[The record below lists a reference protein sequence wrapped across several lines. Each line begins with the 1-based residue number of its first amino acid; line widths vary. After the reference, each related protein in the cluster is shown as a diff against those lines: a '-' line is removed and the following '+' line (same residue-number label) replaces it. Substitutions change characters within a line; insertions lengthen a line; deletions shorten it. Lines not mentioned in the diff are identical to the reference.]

1 MHDPLIILRKHWKH
15 MQFRPLQREIIGSI
29 LKGQDTLAILP
40 TGGGKSVCFQV
51 PALLREGL
59 CIVVTPLIALMKDQV
74 ESLRKKDILALAVH
88 AGMTREE
95 VDIALNNCIYGKV
108 KFLYLSPER
117 LHTEMFQAR
126 FPQMPVSLLVVDE
139 AHCIS
144 QWGYDFRPS
153 YLRIA
158 ELREV
163 QPALQV
169 VALTATAT
177 PHVKEDILAQL
188 HFRQPYQTFQHT
200 FARSNLSFVV
210 RKSENKIRKLLEIL
224 KKVPGSAIVYVRS
237 RQACEEIAE
246 TLGKTNISAAYYH
259 AGLSHTKRSE
269 TQDRWIRNQVRVMAA
284 TNAFGM
290 GIDKPDVRVVVH
302 LDLPESLEAYYQE
315 AGRAGRDGQRA
326 YAVILFHESDEV
338 DLRTKVERSHPDLPY
353 LQRVYQALANHLQL
367 AVGGGAGQSF
377 DMDMPAFCER
387 FGLFP
392 GEASAALKKLG
403 EEGLVEWSESF
414 FNPSQVHL
422 QLHRDKLYAFQVANA
437 PFDALIKMLLRLYG
451 GQLEGFVRISEHQ
464 LAQALRISQEEVVR
478 MLRRLHELQVATY
491 LPQKELP
498 QVTFILPRQD
508 AARLPLDRQRLAH
521 RRGLAMERME
531 AMIRFATSGQTC
543 RMQQVQLYFGEE
555 SWETCGICDVCVAKR
570 KKENLAE
577 AKGLRDEILRLAKEN
592 DYTLEQLEER
602 IQPRDNELFVE
613 VIREL
618 VDENK
623 LEYDEVWRLRRVRH

>member
-1 MHDPLIILRKHWKH
+1 
-15 MQFRPLQREIIGSI
+15 
-29 LKGQDTLAILP
+29 
-40 TGGGKSVCFQV
+40 
-51 PALLREGL
+51 
-59 CIVVTPLIALMKDQV
+59 
-74 ESLRKKDILALAVH
+74 
-88 AGMTREE
+88 
-95 VDIALNNCIYGKV
+95 
-108 KFLYLSPER
+108 
-117 LHTEMFQAR
+117 
-126 FPQMPVSLLVVDE
+126 
-139 AHCIS
+139 
-144 QWGYDFRPS
+144 
-153 YLRIA
+153 
-158 ELREV
+158 
-163 QPALQV
+163 
-169 VALTATAT
+169 
-177 PHVKEDILAQL
+177 
-188 HFRQPYQTFQHT
+188 
-200 FARSNLSFVV
+200 
-210 RKSENKIRKLLEIL
+210 
-224 KKVPGSAIVYVRS
+224 
-237 RQACEEIAE
+237 
-246 TLGKTNISAAYYH
+246 
-259 AGLSHTKRSE
+259 
-269 TQDRWIRNQVRVMAA
+269 
-284 TNAFGM
+284 
-290 GIDKPDVRVVVH
+290 
-302 LDLPESLEAYYQE
+302 
-315 AGRAGRDGQRA
+315 
-326 YAVILFHESDEV
+326 
-338 DLRTKVERSHPDLPY
+338 
-353 LQRVYQALANHLQL
+353 
-367 AVGGGAGQSF
+367 
-377 DMDMPAFCER
+377 
-387 FGLFP
+387 
-392 GEASAALKKLG
+392 
-403 EEGLVEWSESF
+403 VEWSESF

-464 LAQALRISQEEVVR
+464 LAQALRISREEVVR

-602 IQPRDNELFVE
+602 IQPRDNELFIE